1 MAENE
6 VPKNGKPGEH
16 DAEDGPEYPAFL
28 EYLESKE
35 GHELAS
41 RVVSI
46 FEGIQKATIEAGVE
60 QRKREIEFQHSTTR
74 LWMKLQ
80 AGAIT
85 VLLIVAGVLAWHGK
99 LDATVAT
106 LMATL
111 FGYFLGR
118 PIR

>member
-1 MAENE
+1 MSQNENPQIE
-6 VPKNGKPGEH
+6 VLSQQEQEAGQ
-16 DAEDGPEYPAFL
+16 YPAFF
-28 EYLESKE
+28 EFLESKE

-46 FEGIQKATIEAGVE
+46 FEGIQKATIEAGVKQKE
-60 QRKREIEFQHSTTR
+60 REVEFQQSTTR

-80 AGAIT
+80 TTAIT
-85 VLLIVAGVLAWHGK
+85 AILAVAGLLAWHGK
-99 LDATVAT
+99 LDATMAT
-106 LMATL
+106 LLATL